1 MLSREK
7 GQHYGEGHQKASQ
20 ISTGLLPL
28 VAALSREE
36 ARCLPGLKPQRNAGH
51 RVMRACAPWQWG
63 ACREA
68 DDAFSCDEATE
79 ISTVTLLLTLVRLCC
94 EEERWLPL
102 ESQYGGGPTGG
113 CSISIANREDG
124 HPPGWPLVFA
134 CLRLGCES
142 SATATPCTSRAVL
155 PAGRHGCPPSPLS
168 APQGCARSHQEAG
181 A

>member
-79 ISTVTLLLTLVRLCC
+79 ISFATLLLTMVRLCC
-94 EEERWLPL
+94 GEERLSPL
-102 ESQYGGGPTGG
+102 QSAESVGAHQ
-113 CSISIANREDG
+113 
-124 HPPGWPLVFA
+124 
-134 CLRLGCES
+134 
-142 SATATPCTSRAVL
+142 
-155 PAGRHGCPPSPLS
+155 GCPHVHS
-168 APQGCARSHQEAG
+168 RS
-181 A
+181 